1 MMQYKEPEEF
11 KGYEDTKNTTEEVDP
26 WTATSI
32 ITLLAFIIIIL
43 GLVIFNYGNGDP
55 RTKTHI
61 TDSTKDTATASLDPF
76 NDILLEAKAVFV
88 FDVVRQEVLYAR
100 NEEAQLPLA
109 SLTKL
114 MTVLVAE
121 EILPEKATITITQD
135 SLALEGDSGLLVG
148 EKWRLEDLL
157 GLTLLSS
164 SNDGASAVA
173 GVAGSFKSSFPDQWL
188 KNKETFVYLMNKK
201 AKDIGLTQTYFLNET
216 GLDASRYAGGGYGS
230 AKDIARLLEY
240 SIQHVRSI
248 IDVTRYTTL
257 EFLSL
262 NNINHIVSNTNK
274 LVDSIPGLIAS
285 KTGFT
290 DLSGGNLVVAFD
302 AGINHPIIISVLGS
316 TLEGRFR
323 DIQKLVEASLKKLTQ
338 Q

>member
-1 MMQYKEPEEF
+1 MQYKETEEF
-11 KGYEDTKNTTEEVDP
+11 SEYEDTKKTTKEVDP

-32 ITLLAFIIIIL
+32 IALLAFIIIIL
-43 GLVIFNYGNGDP
+43 GLVIFNYTAGDP
-55 RTKTHI
+55 GTKTHI
-61 TDSTKDTATASLDPF
+61 TDSTKDIATASLDPF
-76 NDILLEAKAVFV
+76 NDIVLEAKAAFV
-88 FDVVRQEVLYAR
+88 FDVRRQEVLYAR

-121 EILPEKATITITQD
+121 ETLPERATITITQD
-135 SLALEGDSGLLVG
+135 SLASEGDSGLLVG
-148 EKWRLEDLL
+148 ESWRLEDLL
-157 GLTLLSS
+157 GLTLLGS
-164 SNDGASAVA
+164 SNDGASALA
-173 GVAGSFKSSFPDQWL
+173 GVAGSFKSSFPGEWL
-188 KNKETFVYLMNKK
+188 KNKETFIHLMNKK

-230 AKDIARLLEY
+230 AKDIARLFEY
-240 SIQHVRSI
+240 SIQHIRSI
-248 IDVTRYTTL
+248 IDVTRYTAL

-262 NNINHIVSNTNK
+262 NNINHLVSNTNK
-274 LVDSIPGLIAS
+274 LVNSIPGLIAS

-290 DLSGGNLVVAFD
+290 DLSGGNLVIAFD

-323 DIQKLVEASLKKLTQ
+323 DIQKLVEASLQKLAQ
-338 Q
+338 